1 MSDIAHTV
9 EVDLEHPAAVEAV
22 TAALADQGFGV
33 LSTIDVQATLQ
44 AKLGEQIDAY
54 TILGACNPALAH
66 AALSANPEV
75 GLLLPCNVT
84 VRRAEGRTIVQ
95 AVDPGALLGV
105 AAGNAGSDLGETAS
119 DAGSRLRAA
128 LDSLTATTA

>member
-1 MSDIAHTV
+1 MSEIAHTI
-9 EVDLEHPAAVEAV
+9 EVDLDHAAAVEAV
-22 TAALADQGFGV
+22 ITALAEQGFGV
-33 LSTIDVQATLQ
+33 LTTIDVQATLQ
-44 AKLGEQIDAY
+44 AKLGERIDAY
-54 TILGACNPALAH
+54 IILGACNPALAH

-105 AAGNAGSDLGETAS
+105 AAGADAELGPTAS
-119 DAGSRLRAA
+119 DAGTRLRAA
-128 LDSLTATTA
+128 LDSLTTTR

>member
-9 EVDLEHPAAVEAV
+9 EVDLDHAAAVEAV

-44 AKLGEQIDAY
+44 AKLGERIDAY

-105 AAGNAGSDLGETAS
+105 AAGTGAELGETAS
-119 DAGSRLRAA
+119 DAGTRLRAA
-128 LDSLTATTA
+128 LDSLPVAAE

>member
-1 MSDIAHTV
+1 MSEIAHTI
-9 EVDLEHPAAVEAV
+9 EVDLDQAAAVEAV
-22 TAALADQGFGV
+22 TGALAEQGFGV
-33 LSTIDVQATLQ
+33 LTTIDLQATLE
-44 AKLGEQIDAY
+44 AKLGERIDAY
-54 TILGACNPALAH
+54 TILGACNPGLAH

-105 AAGNAGSDLGETAS
+105 AGGADVELGRTAS
-119 DAGSRLRAA
+119 DAGTRLRAA
-128 LDSLTATTA
+128 LDSLTTTR

>member
-1 MSDIAHTV
+1 MPDIAHTV
-9 EVDLEHPAAVEAV
+9 EVDLEPAEAIEAV
-22 TAALADQGFGV
+22 TAALAEQGFGV

-44 AKLGEQIDAY
+44 AKLGVEVDAY
-54 TILGACNPALAH
+54 TILGACNPGLAH

-105 AAGNAGSDLGETAS
+105 AAGATDTELDHTAS
-119 DAGSRLRAA
+119 EAGSRLRAA
-128 LDSLTATTA
+128 LDGLTGTG